1 MQPSVL
7 LKTTVLRNIVQ
18 GTSKIA
24 VRSIS
29 ISHVRRSSFKVQDQ
43 KDFQERVK
51 NSKIPVIVDF
61 FATYV
66 LYYLQS

>member
-7 LKTTVLRNIVQ
+7 LKTTVLRNILQ

-29 ISHVRRSSFKVQDQ
+29 ISHVGRSSFKVQDQ
-43 KDFQERVK
+43 QDFQERVT
-51 NSKIPVIVDF
+51 NSKVPVIVDF

-66 LYYLQS
+66 I

>member
-7 LKTTVLRNIVQ
+7 LKTTVLRNIVKE
-18 GTSKIA
+18 TCKSA
-24 VRSIS
+24 VRNIGIS
-29 ISHVRRSSFKVQDQ
+29 NVRRSSFKVQDQ

-51 NSKIPVIVDF
+51 NSKVPVIVDF

-66 LYYLQS
+66 IYYLQS

>member
-7 LKTTVLRNIVQ
+7 LKTTVLRNIAQ
-18 GTSKIA
+18 GTSKITA
-24 VRSIS
+24 RSFS

-43 KDFQERVK
+43 KDFQERVT

-66 LYYLQS
+66 LKYLQY